1 MPFRKVRGFETLLQR
16 GDHEAKE
23 HLTFSTLI
31 LAGAAIAYTLDRM
44 QQGRV
49 KVDDDWNEEGETKS
63 KDISD
68 ENSYLSDNDR

>member
-1 MPFRKVRGFETLLQR
+1 MSLKLYYSEVTMKRKNILF
-16 GDHEAKE
+16 
-23 HLTFSTLI
+23 FSTLI
-31 LAGAAIAYTLDRM
+31 LAGAAIAYTLVRM

-68 ENSYLSDNDR
+68 ENSYLSDRDR

>member
-1 MPFRKVRGFETLLQR
+1 MFAALKLYYSEVTMKRKNILL
-16 GDHEAKE
+16 
-23 HLTFSTLI
+23 FSTLI
-31 LAGAAIAYTLDRM
+31 LAGAAIAYTLVRM

>member
-1 MPFRKVRGFETLLQR
+1 MSLKLYYNEVTMKRKNILL
-16 GDHEAKE
+16 
-23 HLTFSTLI
+23 FSTLI
-31 LAGAAIAYTLDRM
+31 LAGAAIAYTLVRM